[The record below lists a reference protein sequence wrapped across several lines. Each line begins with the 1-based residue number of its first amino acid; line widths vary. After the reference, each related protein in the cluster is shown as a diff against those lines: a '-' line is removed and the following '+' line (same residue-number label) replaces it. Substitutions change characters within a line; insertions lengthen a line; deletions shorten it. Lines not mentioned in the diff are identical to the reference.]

1 MLKTLGVA
9 RPRSF
14 TDEQIIEAA
23 REVFFR
29 DGLTA
34 STREI
39 SRRAGVSQGLIYQR
53 FPSKEA
59 LFVATMTLPL
69 LEGWQAQLD
78 ELVGQGD
85 LRQNLKVLSCRL
97 VHYFRVSLARLMMR
111 WSVGEQLGASPS
123 WANWMTPQDAQAL
136 EHYLRDE
143 MRLGRLHP
151 HDPEALVA
159 SLTLPLVAFCTGE
172 LTSRQQQSVQAVD
185 QFLDQTLTTLW
196 FGIAPRSS

>member
-1 MLKTLGVA
+1 MLNTTRVA

-29 DGLTA
+29 DGPTA

-53 FPSKEA
+53 FASKEA
-59 LFVATMTLPL
+59 LFVATMALPP

-78 ELVGQGD
+78 DLLGQGD
-85 LRQNLKVLSCRL
+85 LRQNLKVLSGRL
-97 VHYFRVSLARLMMR
+97 THYFRVSLARLMMR
-111 WSVGEQLGASPS
+111 WSVGEQYGQSPS

-136 EHYLRDE
+136 ARYLREE

-151 HDPEALVA
+151 HDPDALVA
-159 SLTLPLVAFCTGE
+159 SLTLPLVALCTGE
-172 LTSRQQQSVQAVD
+172 LTSRQSPSAQEVD
-185 QFLDQTLTTLW
+185 LFLDRTLAALW